1 MTIAKLRV
9 LLDYSSVENYSK
21 LIAIDLRKQ
30 QKLDADPKPIHQ
42 IDFTENLEED
52 NATKFFTILMMKVIF
67 HINFYYLIN

>member
-9 LLDYSSVENYSK
+9 LLDYPYVENYSK

-42 IDFTENLEED
+42 IDFTGNLEED
-52 NATKFFTILMMKVIF
+52 YATKILTILRMKGIF

>member
-1 MTIAKLRV
+1 MTITKLGV
-9 LLDYSSVENYSK
+9 LLDQPYVENYYK
-21 LIAIDLRKQ
+21 LTAINLSKQ